1 MGIYDRDYYRREGPS
16 YLGSF
21 TDRGKVCKALILIN
35 IVVFVIQLMSRPP
48 AEVNEMG
55 LVERGEGVF
64 TGFFVMDVP
73 KVLHGQVWRLLTYA
87 FLHDPSSFL
96 HIVFNMIFLW
106 WFGSDV
112 EDLYGFREFLTF
124 YLAAAVVGGLAFVAA
139 VEADLSKAAPM
150 LGASGAVTAVLLLCA
165 LHYPT
170 RIIYVFLIPMPI
182 WLFVVLQVAKDTFV
196 LLGGPNTGVA
206 VSAHL
211 GGAVFGY
218 AY

>member
-1 MGIYDRDYYRREGPS
+1 
-16 YLGSF
+16 
-21 TDRGKVCKALILIN
+21 
-35 IVVFVIQLMSRPP
+35 
-48 AEVNEMG
+48 
-55 LVERGEGVF
+55 
-64 TGFFVMDVP
+64 
-73 KVLHGQVWRLLTYA
+73 
-87 FLHDPSSFL
+87 
-96 HIVFNMIFLW
+96 MIFLW

-218 AY
+218 AYYRFHWHLSGFWSVFKNWQRPRSRPRLRVYREEEPRKPVAVTAPPNSDLDEQLEAKLDAVLEKVARSGQESLTENERQLLLRASEVYKKKRT